1 VDELNNLFDN
11 NRRWVAQMTSRDSG
25 FFQRLSRQQ
34 KPQYLWI
41 GCADSRVPANE
52 IVGLLPGE
60 LFVHRNVSN
69 VVATDDPN
77 CLAVIQY
84 AVDVL
89 QVRHIIVCGHYGC
102 GGVEAVLQNRTLGLS
117 DQWLKH
123 VHDVREKHTVQLSEL
138 RKVLQLNRL
147 CELNVIE
154 QVFNVTQTSV
164 IREAWQ
170 RQQRLSVHGWIYAI
184 EDGLL
189 RDLKVSINHPT
200 EVVDRYQAALGN
212 LVRYAS

>member
-1 VDELNNLFDN
+1 MDELNHLFES
-11 NRRWVAQMTSRDSG
+11 NRRWVAQMTSRDAG

-34 KPQYLWI
+34 RPQYLWI

-60 LFVHRNVSN
+60 LFVH
-69 VVATDDPN
+69 

-102 GGVEAVLQNRTLGLS
+102 GGIEAVLDNRTLGLS

-123 VHDVREKHTVQLSEL
+123 VRDVREKHTVQLSEL

-154 QVFNVTQTSV
+154 QAFNLTQTSV
-164 IREAWQ
+164 IQDAWQ
-170 RQQRLSVHGWIYAI
+170 RQQRVSVHGWIYAI

-189 RDLKVSINHPT
+189 RDLKISINHPS
-200 EVVDRYQAALGN
+200 EVHDRYQAALGN
-212 LVRYAS
+212 LVRYA